1 MLFVGERRR
10 SRRLPGAIRRERS
23 EQIKHSGSCGA
34 VLRRREPTCFSS
46 ASDDEVGGF
55 LARSAASGASNQIK
69 HSASSSQK
77 LGVLVFELE
86 VCDDRTRG

>member
-23 EQIKHSGSCGA
+23 EQIKNS
-34 VLRRREPTCFSS
+34 T
-46 ASDDEVGGF
+46 
-55 LARSAASGASNQIK
+55 
-69 HSASSSQK
+69 SSSQK